1 MKSNSAGA
9 LLFAII
15 ISFVLSLTGATL
27 VLLTI
32 NQYRFI
38 NSAINRT
45 TAYYRAR
52 AGSQYAIYQAYTNT
66 NWLPA
71 PGDTKNYLYNGLG
84 QPVNITIENPDPD
97 GLSDYRISAATNYA
111 S

>member
-15 ISFVLSLTGATL
+15 VSFILSLTGATL

-45 TAYYRAR
+45 KAYYHAR
-52 AGSQYAIYQAYTNT
+52 AGSQYAIYQAYTNA
-66 NWLPA
+66 NWLPVS
-71 PGDTKNYLYNGLG
+71 GETKNYTHTVDG
-84 QPVNITIENPDPD
+84 QPVNITITKPDPD
-97 GLSDYRISAATNYA
+97 GLSDYCISAAANYE